1 MRESGG
7 ISICPCGWSVSIYRF
22 NHPHALAFF
31 DFDKDNFFNY
41 CSFLDHLKNETKKLW
56 KLAKGTDCK
65 SCQRKHD
72 QL

>member
-31 DFDKDNFFNY
+31 DFDKDNFFNC
-41 CSFLDHLKNETKKLW
+41 CSFLDQLKNETKKTLETGERHG
-56 KLAKGTDCK
+56 LQIVPA
-65 SCQRKHD
+65 
-72 QL
+72 